1 VGDFWYNKYGIIIMG
16 GSQNAIK
23 KQLILW
29 VLNVLNN
36 ESDENTPITQTKI
49 ADIISDMY
57 PCDRKTVSRNIKFL
71 QEMGYPIK
79 KTSKGFYM
87 ERRVFSIEEINFI
100 KSAIL
105 ESKSKDDTEK
115 AALAEK
121 VSKILSQMYQR

>member
-1 VGDFWYNKYGIIIMG
+1 MQ
-16 GSQNAIK
+16 SK

-36 ESDENTPITQTKI
+36 ESDENNPITQTKI
-49 ADIISDMY
+49 ADVISDMY

-87 ERRVFSIEEINFI
+87 ERRVFSVEEVKFI
-100 KSAIL
+100 KAAIMR
-105 ESKSKDDTEK
+105 STGKDETEK
-115 AALAEK
+115 VALAEK
-121 VSKILSQMYQR
+121 VSDVLGGIYRR

>member
-1 VGDFWYNKYGIIIMG
+1 MQ
-16 GSQNAIK
+16 SK

-57 PCDRKTVSRNIKFL
+57 PCDRKTVCRNIKFL
-71 QEMGYPIK
+71 KEMGYPII
-79 KTSKGFYM
+79 KTTKGFYM
-87 ERRVFSIEEINFI
+87 DNKAFSVSEIEIV

-105 ESKSKDDTEK
+105 SADGASDEDKETLAARVVEALTKRYSK
-115 AALAEK
+115 
-121 VSKILSQMYQR
+121 

>member
-1 VGDFWYNKYGIIIMG
+1 MQ
-16 GSQNAIK
+16 SK

-36 ESDENTPITQTKI
+36 KSDESTPITQTKI
-49 ADIISDMY
+49 ADIISDVY
-57 PCDRKTVSRNIKFL
+57 PCDRKTVCRNIKSL

-87 ERRVFSIEEINFI
+87 EQKVFSIEEINFI
-100 KSAIL
+100 KVAIMESAN
-105 ESKSKDDTEK
+105 KNDTEK

-121 VSKILSQMYQR
+121 VSDVLSKMYRR

>member
-1 VGDFWYNKYGIIIMG
+1 MQ
-16 GSQNAIK
+16 SK

-36 ESDENTPITQTKI
+36 ESDANTPITQTKI
-49 ADIISDMY
+49 ADIISDMF

-79 KTSKGFYM
+79 KTGKGFYM

-105 ESKSKDDTEK
+105 ESKSKDDAEK

-121 VSKILSQMYQR
+121 VSDILNNMYKR